1 MPGGG
6 EMKTTFPTIPA
17 SKLTLPVAGRDH
29 IQGDIDAP
37 IALVE
42 YGDYECPFCGEVY
55 PVIKAIQDRVGDNLC
70 FAYRN
75 FPMTNVH
82 PHAENAAQA
91 AESAGAQGRFWKMH
105 DVLFENQG
113 ALELDDLAEYAAA
126 IGLDASH
133 VLSDILNHT
142 YEARIREDFKSGV
155 RGGVN
160 GTPSFFINGE
170 RYDGARG
177 LDPLLA
183 ALTQSAGVRLAY

>member
-1 MPGGG
+1 M
-6 EMKTTFPTIPA
+6 A
-17 SKLTLPVAGRDH
+17 
-29 IQGDIDAP
+29 
-37 IALVE
+37 
-42 YGDYECPFCGEVY
+42 
-55 PVIKAIQDRVGDNLC
+55 
-70 FAYRN
+70 
-75 FPMTNVH
+75 NVH
-82 PHAENAAQA
+82 PHAESAAQA

-126 IGLDASH
+126 IGLYAGR
-133 VLSDILNHT
+133 VLADILNHT

>member
-1 MPGGG
+1 
-6 EMKTTFPTIPA
+6 MKTTFPTIPA

-42 YGDYECPFCGEVY
+42 YGDYECPFCGEAY
-55 PVIKAIQDRVGDNLC
+55 PVIKAIQDRMGDNLC

-75 FPMTNVH
+75 FPMANVH
-82 PHAENAAQA
+82 PHAESAAQA
-91 AESAGAQGRFWKMH
+91 AESAGAQGKFWKMH

-126 IGLDASH
+126 IGLYAGR
-133 VLSDILNHT
+133 VLADILNHT

-183 ALTQSAGVRLAY
+183 VLTQSAGARLAY

>member
-1 MPGGG
+1 MQRGG
-6 EMKTTFPTIPA
+6 EMKTAFPTIPA

-29 IQGDIDAP
+29 IRGNIDAP

-55 PVIKAIQDRVGDNLC
+55 PIIKAIQDRMGDNLC

-75 FPMTNVH
+75 FPMANVH
-82 PHAENAAQA
+82 PHAESAAQA

-126 IGLDASH
+126 IGLDASR
-133 VLSDILNHT
+133 VLADILNHT
-142 YEARIREDFKSGV
+142 YEARIREDFRSGV

-183 ALTQSAGVRLAY
+183 ALSQSAGVR

>member
-1 MPGGG
+1 MSASYPS
-6 EMKTTFPTIPA
+6 TIPV

-29 IQGDIDAP
+29 IQGPIEAS

-55 PVIKAIQDRVGDNLC
+55 PVVKAIQQRLGDNLC
-70 FAYRN
+70 FAFRN
-75 FPMTNVH
+75 FPLVKMH
-82 PHAENAAQA
+82 PHAEDA
-91 AESAGAQGRFWKMH
+91 AEAAEAAGAQGSFWEMH
-105 DVLFENQG
+105 DVLFENQD
-113 ALELDDLAEYAAA
+113 ALDIEDLARYAAA
-126 IGLDASH
+126 LRLDARRLVSE
-133 VLSDILNHT
+133 VQADA
-142 YEARIREDFKSGV
+142 YAARIREDFKSGI

-183 ALTQSAGVRLAY
+183 ALTQPS

>member
-1 MPGGG
+1 
-6 EMKTTFPTIPA
+6 MKSKFPTIPA

-42 YGDYECPFCGEVY
+42 YGDYECPVCGEVY
-55 PVIKAIQDRVGDNLC
+55 PIIKAIQERMGDNLC

-75 FPMTNVH
+75 FPLANVH
-82 PHAENAAQA
+82 PHAESAAEA
-91 AESAGAQGRFWKMH
+91 AESAGAQGKFWEMH
-105 DVLFENQG
+105 DILFENQD
-113 ALELDDLAEYAAA
+113 ALELDDLAEYAAV
-126 IGLDASH
+126 IGLDARRM
-133 VLSDILNHT
+133 LADILYHT
-142 YEARIREDFKSGV
+142 NEARVREDFKSGV

-183 ALTQSAGVRLAY
+183 ALTQSAGVRWAH